1 MLRGGMGEL
10 ADEARRLALASA
22 LNRHA
27 RERTGEAAGE
37 ADAAGLLVA
46 GRSLADGIGA
56 FEERHHVRFDPAYP
70 GVVAGPEAASGRAR
84 VLFACCAY
92 RPDGH
97 TVGTVFTT
105 LIAGRP
111 PTVSVGPP
119 GARVH

>member
-1 MLRGGMGEL
+1 MLRAGMGEL

-27 RERTGEAAGE
+27 RERAEEA

-46 GRSLADGIGA
+46 GRSLAEGIGA
-56 FEERHHVRFDPAYP
+56 FEERHHVRFAPAYP
-70 GVVAGPEAASGRAR
+70 GVVAGPAGTAGRAR
-84 VLFACCAY
+84 VLFACSAL